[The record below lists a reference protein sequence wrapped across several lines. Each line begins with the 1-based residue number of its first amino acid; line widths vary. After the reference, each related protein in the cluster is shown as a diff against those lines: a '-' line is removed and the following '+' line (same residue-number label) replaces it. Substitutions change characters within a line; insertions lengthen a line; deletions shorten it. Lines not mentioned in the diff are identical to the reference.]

1 MATFHR
7 TSARETQADQEAARQ
22 PAGAQLLVLVSDIVH
37 DDSEEL
43 LTMGPPHSD
52 TFPPDTDGHRS
63 VSHLTITAC
72 TL

>member
-1 MATFHR
+1 MYQVYLY
-7 TSARETQADQEAARQ
+7 SAHFER
-22 PAGAQLLVLVSDIVH
+22 PLSVIIILYFVVLVSDIVH

-43 LTMGPPHSD
+43 VTMGPPHSD